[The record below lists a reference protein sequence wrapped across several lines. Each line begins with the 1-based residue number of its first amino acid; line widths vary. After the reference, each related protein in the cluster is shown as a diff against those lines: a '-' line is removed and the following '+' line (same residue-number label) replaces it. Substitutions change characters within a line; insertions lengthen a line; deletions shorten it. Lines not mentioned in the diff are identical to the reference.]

1 MDRLGP
7 QVDNSSLLGMSPDR
21 NTNVLLQE
29 RSLPDSLPSK
39 HQPTLSDSEA
49 DVSSHSIDPIK
60 AQFDVIKLS
69 RTDSSCYISDDDLF
83 PPRDNTHSNKNNS
96 AKSDTDMFDPE
107 TVIETKRRVLPIKIP
122 TKPKFIVTLD
132 GAQPYRQVLSANSN
146 SEDKLTSKTDIKQRL
161 GIKASELPDEI
172 NTPLYTPPDISPLSE
187 TLKLANLKPNIASST
202 PKPIEPVADRCK
214 FWPNCKLGDKCEFHH
229 PSLPCKSFPYCK
241 FNQKCYFIHPDC
253 KFDPYCT
260 KADCPFLHRHVRTAK
275 PPNHFKNTYSYTPD
289 SKTAFPTRSQLTWT
303 PGQKV
308 VKEKEE
314 ETGRHISERKF
325 ALEDV
330 QTVLIP
336 KPES

>member
-1 MDRLGP
+1 
-7 QVDNSSLLGMSPDR
+7 MSPS
-21 NTNVLLQE
+21 LQFGQN
-29 RSLPDSLPSK
+29 L
-39 HQPTLSDSEA
+39 H
-49 DVSSHSIDPIK
+49 
-60 AQFDVIKLS
+60 
-69 RTDSSCYISDDDLF
+69 
-83 PPRDNTHSNKNNS
+83 
-96 AKSDTDMFDPE
+96 
-107 TVIETKRRVLPIKIP
+107 
-122 TKPKFIVTLD
+122 
-132 GAQPYRQVLSANSN
+132 LSATGS
-146 SEDKLTSKTDIKQRL
+146 IGL
-161 GIKASELPDEI
+161 GVEEAIFGF
-172 NTPLYTPPDISPLSE
+172 
-187 TLKLANLKPNIASST
+187 
-202 PKPIEPVADRCK
+202 K
-214 FWPNCKLGDKCEFHH
+214 F
-229 PSLPCKSFPYCK
+229 CK